1 MENLRYNL
9 TKTFTS
15 RCDRSPLKPDK
26 KVTDLEVVEG
36 LHLPADGVQLGVVL
50 GLDVSDGL
58 GQLVLPELAVLRC
71 GVAVGKSGQFLQL
84 LCMDTASVLLSH
96 FLECKV
102 HMERVSGLARSWPRD
117 KSVLLVCTR
126 ANKTHSY
133 ARMYREHTRARNH
146 AYTHIHTHTHAR
158 THAYTHTHTHTYT
171 RTHAHAH
178 THTHTHTLYKYMHY
192 W

>member
-9 TKTFTS
+9 TKTLTSRCARPPLKPDAHFNSAQYLRYNLIRTFTS
-15 RCDRSPLKPDK
+15 RCARPPLKPNK

-58 GQLVLPELAVLRC
+58 GKLVLPELAVLRC
-71 GVAVGKSGQFLQL
+71 GVAVGKSSQFLQL

-102 HMERVSGLARSWPRD
+102 HMERVSGLARSRPRD
-117 KSVLLVCTR
+117 KSVLVSLYPRQQDTQL
-126 ANKTHSY
+126 
-133 ARMYREHTRARNH
+133 
-146 AYTHIHTHTHAR
+146 R
-158 THAYTHTHTHTYT
+158 TNVP
-171 RTHAHAH
+171 
-178 THTHTHTLYKYMHY
+178 
-192 W
+192 